1 MKRRMALGSL
11 LLSLTLLLGCQAQTI
26 EKVGVPPDQ
35 DYGLSAE
42 NVSNGELAERGAWNV
57 QQIDEVELEAVA
69 EWDQLQTAHFNQG
82 QVWVE
87 SSVMQQGNTALRQI
101 GQLTEQTVE
110 ETSSLRL
117 PQDSYYAYSPDGTK
131 LLYEQQEGEDLAL
144 YLYHTDTGETELI
157 FTGHNFSA
165 VADEQGWSVHF
176 LCEWADN
183 GESFVFWPLCLGIN
197 DIEAWGIFGELA
209 YELLYIYRYEAGEVQ
224 AMDIP
229 YEILDMY
236 AYEASNL
243 PMLAID
249 ETGENLFIYANLEQE
264 LGLSAYIRWG
274 SMESETLWLRDYLE
288 DTQSYFGG
296 VGSEPLFSSGLLYL
310 HLEALG
316 ILVLDVEQA
325 STYAFYPFND
335 PIQAFTVYD
344 SVLVVAQPALPMGID
359 VTAYILNA
367 GGETPILFYHSS
379 SYESVITHME
389 MEEDS
394 GSRLLIEEVNYSG
407 ELYKKLVLLSFTS

>member
-1 MKRRMALGSL
+1 
-11 LLSLTLLLGCQAQTI
+11 
-26 EKVGVPPDQ
+26 
-35 DYGLSAE
+35 
-42 NVSNGELAERGAWNV
+42 
-57 QQIDEVELEAVA
+57 
-69 EWDQLQTAHFNQG
+69 
-82 QVWVE
+82 
-87 SSVMQQGNTALRQI
+87 
-101 GQLTEQTVE
+101 
-110 ETSSLRL
+110 
-117 PQDSYYAYSPDGTK
+117 
-131 LLYEQQEGEDLAL
+131 
-144 YLYHTDTGETELI
+144 
-157 FTGHNFSA
+157 
-165 VADEQGWSVHF
+165 
-176 LCEWADN
+176 
-183 GESFVFWPLCLGIN
+183 
-197 DIEAWGIFGELA
+197 
-209 YELLYIYRYEAGEVQ
+209 
-224 AMDIP
+224 MDIP

-296 VGSEPLFSSGLLYL
+296 VGSEPLFCSGLLYL